1 MTISPLSTIIVVA
14 FLLKLLR
21 FPFPPPLAEAGGAL
35 PFKVGRGRAGEGVGS
50 EEEEGG
56 TVWLDD
62 IRISGYWG
70 GGVSLTTVSG
80 LVDTT

>member
-1 MTISPLSTIIVVA
+1 MRLFSKSGLFLLLYFIGFMTISPLSTIVVA

-35 PFKVGRGRAGEGVGS
+35 PFTVGRGRAGVGS

-62 IRISGYWG
+62 IRISGY
-70 GGVSLTTVSG
+70 
-80 LVDTT
+80 

>member
-1 MTISPLSTIIVVA
+1 MRRFSKSGLFLRLYIFGFMTISPLSTIIVVA

-35 PFKVGRGRAGEGVGS
+35 PFTVGRGRAGVGS

-62 IRISGYWG
+62 DY
-70 GGVSLTTVSG
+70 
-80 LVDTT
+80 DD